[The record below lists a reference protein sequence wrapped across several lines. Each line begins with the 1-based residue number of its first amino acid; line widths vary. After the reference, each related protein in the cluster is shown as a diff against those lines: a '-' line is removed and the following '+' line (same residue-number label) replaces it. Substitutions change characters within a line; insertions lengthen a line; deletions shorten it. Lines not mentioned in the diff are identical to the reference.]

1 MTESFNSM
9 LGDHRARTYLQLLE
23 YIRRMIMRRFQ
34 QRMEDC
40 VKWKSDLPPTVH
52 SKILKAS
59 KESRILRMLS
69 AGNGEYEL
77 LGETRAYVA
86 KLNSKTCEC
95 GAWQISGVPCSH
107 VMAGI
112 SHISGVNGIRDKVVE
127 FVDPSFSKT
136 AFIKTYGSIIHPIPD
151 QCVWP
156 EVDAVPLI
164 PPPLKRR
171 PGRPKLQRKREQN
184 EKPKEARSG
193 SVICKICKKAGHN
206 KRTCSGG
213 AKRSGKKVRSNSDNV
228 SSSQL
233 RSQLHVSHSQP
244 QSQLTEE

>member
-40 VKWKSDLPPTVH
+40 
-52 SKILKAS
+52 ILKAS

-156 EVDAVPLI
+156 EVDTVPLI

-171 PGRPKLQRKREQN
+171 PGKPKLQRKREQN

-213 AKRSGKKVRSNSDNV
+213 AKRSRKKVRSNSDNV

-233 RSQLHVSHSQP
+233 RSQLHVSPSQP
-244 QSQLTEE
+244 QSQLTEK

>member
-1 MTESFNSM
+1 MTESFNSI

-40 VKWKSDLPPTVH
+40 VNWKSDLPPTVN

-77 LGETRAYVA
+77 LGETRAYMA
-86 KLNSKTCEC
+86 N
-95 GAWQISGVPCSH
+95 GVPCSH

-127 FVDPSFSKT
+127 FVDPSLSKT
-136 AFIKTYGSIIHPIPD
+136 AFIKTYGSIIHPILD
-151 QCVWP
+151 QCVRSG
-156 EVDAVPLI
+156 
-164 PPPLKRR
+164 K
-171 PGRPKLQRKREQN
+171 PKLQRKKEQN

-193 SVICKICKKAGHN
+193 SMICKIC
-206 KRTCSGG
+206 
-213 AKRSGKKVRSNSDNV
+213 KKVRSNSDNV
-228 SSSQL
+228 SSSQPH
-233 RSQLHVSHSQP
+233 SQLHVSPSQP
-244 QSQLTEE
+244 QSQLT

>member
-1 MTESFNSM
+1 MTESFTSM

-40 VKWKSDLPPTVH
+40 VKWKSDLPPT
-52 SKILKAS
+52 LF
-59 KESRILRMLS
+59 
-69 AGNGEYEL
+69 
-77 LGETRAYVA
+77 GETRAYVA

-95 GAWQISGVPCSH
+95 GAWHISGVPCSH

-127 FVDPSFSKT
+127 FVDPSLSKT
-136 AFIKTYGSIIHPIPD
+136 AFTKTYGSIIHPIPD

-156 EVDAVPLI
+156 EVDTVPFI

-184 EKPKEARSG
+184 EKLKEARSG

-213 AKRSGKKVRSNSDNV
+213 AKRSGKK
-228 SSSQL
+228 L
-233 RSQLHVSHSQP
+233 RSQLHVSPSQP